1 MWMAIVY
8 RVQYRFKDLKKLN
21 LWFDRKEPAAC
32 EQQVSEDL
40 PESTNID
47 DGSHIE
53 PT

>member
-32 EQQVSEDL
+32 EQ
-40 PESTNID
+40 
-47 DGSHIE
+47 
-53 PT
+53 